1 MQNPSENPGA
11 GPYVTTCPV
20 GCTAPITDTDIVVAE
35 GALRR
40 CNGCGQLL
48 SRTSTARYNE
58 TMAQF
63 NAADFN
69 TPQGRELERR
79 QAVARQRLS
88 RIAVLLG
95 KVATDIRV
103 LDVGCSRGQFVAAA
117 IAAGYRAEGVEPAPR
132 IAEAAR
138 AAGVPVR
145 TGLLEEQ
152 HFPDGSFDA
161 LTLFEVI
168 EHLREPLPLLAEC
181 RRVLKPG
188 GILLV
193 STANAASWTAAAM
206 GSGWDYFD
214 MQKDGGHIS
223 FYNPGSMAKI
233 AANAGFAVA
242 RLDTARVKFHD
253 KENTTRP
260 LYVAGKLAAELL
272 NLPAQL
278 AGRGHDML
286 AYLRKPAVG

>member
-1 MQNPSENPGA
+1 MQNHSD
-11 GPYVTTCPV
+11 PYVVSCPV
-20 GCTAPITDTDIVVAE
+20 GCDAPLEDTGIRVAE

-40 CNGCGQLL
+40 CTACGQLL
-48 SRTSTARYNE
+48 SRASEARYAE

-63 NAADFN
+63 NAAGFN
-69 TPQGRELERR
+69 APQGRELERR

-88 RIAVLLG
+88 RIAGLLKRSPG
-95 KVATDIRV
+95 DIHV
-103 LDVGCSRGQFVAAA
+103 VDVGCSRGQFVAAA
-117 IAAGYRAEGVEPAPR
+117 IAAGYKAEGVEPAPR

-138 AAGVPVR
+138 AAGVPVH

-152 HFPDGSFDA
+152 HFADNSFDA

-168 EHLREPLPLLAEC
+168 EHLRTPLPLLAEC

-193 STANAASWTAAAM
+193 STANAESWTAAAM
-206 GSGWDYFD
+206 GARWDYFD

-223 FYNPGSMAKI
+223 FYNPRSMAKI
-233 AANAGFAVA
+233 AAAGGFEVA

-253 KENTTRP
+253 KENTPRLP
-260 LYVAGKLAAELL
+260 YVAGKLLAELL
-272 NLPAQL
+272 NAPARF

-286 AYLRKPAVG
+286 AYLRKPSAG

>member
-1 MQNPSENPGA
+1 MQNHTDS
-11 GPYVTTCPV
+11 YVTACPV
-20 GCTAPITDTDIVVAE
+20 GCHAALKDTTLQVAE

-40 CNGCGQLL
+40 CTACGQLL
-48 SRTSTARYNE
+48 SRASEARYSE

-69 TPQGRELERR
+69 APRGRELERR
-79 QAVARQRLS
+79 QFVARQRLS

-95 KVATDIRV
+95 KSPRDIHV
-103 LDVGCSRGQFVAAA
+103 VDVGCSRGQFVAAA

-152 HFPDGSFDA
+152 SFADNTFDA

-168 EHLREPLPLLAEC
+168 EHLRTPLPLLAEC

-188 GILLV
+188 GVLLI

-206 GSGWDYFD
+206 GAHWDYFD
-214 MQKDGGHIS
+214 MERDGGHIS
-223 FYNPGSMAKI
+223 FYNPRSIAQI
-233 AANAGFAVA
+233 AANAGFEVA
-242 RLDTARVKFHD
+242 RVDTARVKFHD
-253 KENTTRP
+253 KENTPRWR
-260 LYVAGKLAAELL
+260 YVLGKLAAEAL
-272 NLPAQL
+272 NLPARL

-286 AYLRKPAVG
+286 AYLRKPSAG

>member
-1 MQNPSENPGA
+1 MQNPAEQT
-11 GPYVTTCPV
+11 YVRSCPV
-20 GCTAPITDTDIVVAE
+20 GCTAPITASAIVVAE

-40 CNGCGQLL
+40 CSGCGQLL
-48 SRTSTARYNE
+48 SAASAARYAE
-58 TMAQF
+58 TMEQF

-69 TPQGRELERR
+69 APQGRELARR
-79 QAVARQRLS
+79 QTVARKRLS
-88 RIAVLLG
+88 RIAALLG
-95 KVATDIRV
+95 KTAADIRV

-138 AAGVPVR
+138 AAGLPVK
-145 TGLLEEQ
+145 TGLLEDQ
-152 HFPDGSFDA
+152 HYPDASFDA

-188 GILLV
+188 GILLI
-193 STANAASWTAAAM
+193 STANAESWTAAAM
-206 GSGWDYFD
+206 GARWDYFD
-214 MQKDGGHIS
+214 MEKDGGHIS
-223 FYNPGSMAKI
+223 FYNPRSMAKI
-233 AANAGFAVA
+233 AAVAGFEVA

-253 KENTTRP
+253 KDNTPRG
-260 LYVAGKLAAELL
+260 LYVAGKLVAELL
-272 NLPAQL
+272 NLPARL

-286 AYLRKPAVG
+286 AYLRKPSAG

>member
-1 MQNPSENPGA
+1 MQNLLSMPPAE
-11 GPYVTTCPV
+11 PYVSVCPV
-20 GCTAPITDTDIVVAE
+20 GCTAAIVDTNIVVAE

-40 CNGCGQLL
+40 CSGCGQLL
-48 SRTSTARYNE
+48 SRASAARYSE
-58 TMAQF
+58 TMSQF

-69 TPQGRELERR
+69 APQGRELERR
-79 QAVARQRLS
+79 QTVARQRLS
-88 RIAVLLG
+88 RIAALLG
-95 KVATDIRV
+95 KLAADIRV

-117 IAAGYRAEGVEPAPR
+117 IATGYRAEGVEPAPR

-138 AAGVPVR
+138 AAGVPVH
-145 TGLLEEQ
+145 TGLLEDQ
-152 HFPDGSFDA
+152 KFPDASFDV

-193 STANAASWTAAAM
+193 STANAESWTAAAM
-206 GSGWDYFD
+206 GARWDYFD
-214 MQKDGGHIS
+214 MEKDGGHIS
-223 FYNPGSMAKI
+223 FYNPRSMAKI
-233 AANAGFAVA
+233 AAAAGFEVA

-253 KENTTRP
+253 KENIARG
-260 LYVAGKLAAELL
+260 LYLLGKLAAELL
-272 NLPAQL
+272 NLPAQT

-286 AYLRKPAVG
+286 AYLRKPSVG

>member
-1 MQNPSENPGA
+1 MQNSSE
-11 GPYVTTCPV
+11 PYVSSCPV
-20 GCTAPITDTDIVVAE
+20 GCTAPITDTDIIVAE

-40 CNGCGQLL
+40 CSGCGQLL
-48 SRTSTARYNE
+48 SRASTARYAE
-58 TMAQF
+58 TMEQF

-69 TPQGRELERR
+69 APQGRELERR
-79 QAVARQRLS
+79 QSVARQRLA
-88 RIAVLLG
+88 RIAALLG
-95 KVATDIRV
+95 KNAPDIRV

-138 AAGVPVR
+138 AAGVPVK
-145 TGLLEEQ
+145 TGLLEDQ
-152 HFPDGSFDA
+152 RFPDAGFDA

-168 EHLREPLPLLAEC
+168 EHLRQPLPLLAEC

-193 STANAASWTAAAM
+193 STANAESWTAAAM
-206 GSGWDYFD
+206 GPRWDYFD

-223 FYNPGSMAKI
+223 FYNPRSMAKV
-233 AANAGFAVA
+233 ATTAGFEVA

-253 KENTTRP
+253 RESTPRG
-260 LYVAGKLAAELL
+260 LYVAGKLVAELL
-272 NLPAQL
+272 NLPARL
-278 AGRGHDML
+278 CGRGHDML
-286 AYLRKPAVG
+286 AYLRKPSAG